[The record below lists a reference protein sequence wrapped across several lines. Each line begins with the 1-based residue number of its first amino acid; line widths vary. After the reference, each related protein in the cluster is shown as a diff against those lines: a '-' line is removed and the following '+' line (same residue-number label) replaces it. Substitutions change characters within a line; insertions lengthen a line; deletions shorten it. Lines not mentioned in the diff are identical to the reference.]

1 MNPKLTYINQG
12 RVGRV
17 VYSDP
22 ISSIRFDFEFGG
34 GNCVAIIFVPSI
46 DSWVTETQRPL
57 SDRDEILLFVA
68 RQSLQDQVSNGSYK
82 IMDNCIELFKS

>member
-1 MNPKLTYINQG
+1 MNTKLTYINQG
-12 RVGRV
+12 RGGRV

-22 ISSIRFDFEFGG
+22 ISSIPFDFEFGG
-34 GNCVAIIFVPSI
+34 GDCVAIIFVPSI
-46 DSWVTETQRPL
+46 AGWVTETQRPL

-82 IMDNCIELFKS
+82 IMDNCIELFNS